1 MKENLKNERKNAV
14 MKNWLMKLF
23 YTFSGDDF
31 LVVILTGLML
41 LSCICVI
48 VLLLRNEKNEKLMH
62 TNLHHR

>member
-1 MKENLKNERKNAV
+1 

-31 LVVILTGLML
+31 LIVLLTGLML

-48 VLLLRNEKNEKLMH
+48 VLLLRNEKNEKLMQ